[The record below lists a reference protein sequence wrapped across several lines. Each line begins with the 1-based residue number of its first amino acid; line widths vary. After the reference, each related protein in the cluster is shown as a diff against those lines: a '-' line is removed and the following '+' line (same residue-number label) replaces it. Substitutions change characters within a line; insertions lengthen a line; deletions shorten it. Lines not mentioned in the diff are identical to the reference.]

1 MPGAMGKGREGY
13 ASFDMGMGRGKRGD
27 EEGSLSSGGGGMESI
42 KVGRNDFL
50 IFAMILDSGGL
61 ISRDEKS

>member
-1 MPGAMGKGREGY
+1 
-13 ASFDMGMGRGKRGD
+13 MGMGRGKRGD